1 MAVVGRLDSTG
12 NLYVSGGID
21 TRSPMVE
28 DSLRYEF
35 SFDGT
40 SSGIDH
46 SPITG
51 SNILEPENW
60 VPGTSGSQP
69 GWGQNG
75 ATSKNSITFA
85 HGPFDSHSKVWKS
98 YNSDVTSTADG
109 GFISSYYSIDNT
121 KLYRLSMWVKR
132 TVIGDGSCYFGTN
145 GSPTAVRNYSN
156 TSLNGNPYFDVTSG
170 SEIDDWQLWIG
181 HVHPQGTPVGSIHGD
196 TGRYN
201 VGSLTNLNGVT
212 DFQFDPL
219 TTSLRH
225 RNYLYYSTIVGTT
238 QYTYMPR
245 MDLVDG
251 SEPSLSDLVMGRE
264 QGVILPVS
272 NVSTTIS
279 DDGLIFGSLSTMSV
293 PMVGTTFTYHFEFTP
308 TAVDDTV
315 INPIFN
321 LNGAT
326 STLFWTRST
335 ENYYRFRINGT
346 DFTLSPGEITQNVKS
361 TITITSA
368 GKFYVNGVLRGT
380 GTSISTM
387 TSLNL
392 NFYPTVYGSNV
403 FHKISVF
410 ESILNDVEIQSLSKS
425 PYKINVLG
433 MKSRGYSADLKIPNE
448 GIHFPLLVDSNE
460 KYTGTA
466 AVLDT
471 CTYLTGNVYVDGHLE
486 FNLHDDYGLDWSGDW
501 SIAYWKKPIGTSSGS
516 TNLTG
521 YSLDSIGCNSNSVG
535 GGYLWWGKN
544 SGSNVLQDS
553 SPSAIVPATY
563 FDNWHKV
570 TMTKSG
576 TTIIIKT
583 YLSEGVS
590 TRTVSNSTTN
600 EKYYLTQYGRDLK
613 LSGYDASGKC
623 YTEYKD
629 LLVVNKRALSDQ
641 EFTDY
646 FERGTDK
653 RKMKIT
659 KDSVNIEGIL
669 TTESV
674 LT

>member
-21 TRSPMVE
+21 TRTPMVE

-60 VPGTSGSQP
+60 VVGSSGSQP

-75 ATSKNSITFA
+75 ATEKNSIVKYA
-85 HGPFDSHSKVWKS
+85 GPFGKLETVWRL
-98 YNSDVTSTADG
+98 YNSNVDHTADG
-109 GFISSYYSIDNT
+109 GYISSYYSIDNT
-121 KLYRLSMWVKR
+121 KLYRLSLWLKR
-132 TVIGDGSCYFGTN
+132 RVIGDGTAYFGTN

-156 TSLNGNPYFDVTSG
+156 TTLNTNPYFETSAG
-170 SEIDDWQLWIG
+170 STISEWQLWVA

-201 VGSLTNLNGVT
+201 MGSLTNLNGVG
-212 DFQFDPL
+212 DFQFDPG

-225 RNYLYYSTIVGTT
+225 RHYLYYSHIIGTE
-238 QYTYMPR
+238 QFSYMPR

-251 SEPSLSDLVMGRE
+251 SEPSLSDLVNGRE
-264 QGVILPVS
+264 QGVVLPLT
-272 NVSTTIS
+272 NVNTTIT
-279 DDGLIFGSLSTMSV
+279 DDGLLFGASSVMSL
-293 PMVGTTFTYHFEFTP
+293 PLVGSTFTYHIEFTP
-308 TAVDDTV
+308 LAVDDTV
-315 INPIFN
+315 INPIFC
-321 LNGAT
+321 LNNST
-326 STLFWTRST
+326 STLFWTRSS

-346 DFTLSPGEITQNVKS
+346 DFTLSPGQITQNVKTS
-361 TITITSA
+361 ITMTSD
-368 GKFYVNGVLRGT
+368 GKMYVNGELEGS
-380 GTSISTM
+380 GTSIASM
-387 TSLNL
+387 TKLEL
-392 NFYPTVYGSNV
+392 NFYPTVHGSNK

-410 ESILNDVEIQSLSKS
+410 ESILSATEIQSLGKS
-425 PYKINVLG
+425 TYNVNTLG

-448 GIHFPLLVDSNE
+448 GLHFPLLIDSDE
-460 KYTGTA
+460 EYTGQPSA
-466 AVLDT
+466 LDT
-471 CTYLTGNVYVDGHLE
+471 CTYTTGNVYVDGQLE
-486 FNLHDDYGLDWSGDW
+486 FNLHGDYGLDWSGDW
-501 SIAYWKKPIGTSSGS
+501 SIAYWKKPIGTHSGS

-535 GGYLWWGKN
+535 GGYLWYGKT
-544 SGSNVLQDS
+544 SGLNELS
-553 SPSAIVPATY
+553 SSTPAAITPATY
-563 FDNWHKV
+563 FGNWHKV

-590 TRTVSNSTTN
+590 TRTFSNTTTN
-600 EKYYLTQYGRDLK
+600 SKYYLTQYGRDLK
-613 LSGYDASGKC
+613 LSGWDASGKC

-653 RKMKIT
+653 RKMKAT
-659 KDSVNIEGIL
+659 KDSVSIEGVL

-674 LT
+674 LI